1 MTTLAEK
8 EKGMGLNV
16 FPVFF
21 LEKNALFTLKAT
33 KVLKTRNIFCRK
45 LNQEFGNGFVVFSNQ
60 VFGLFFTFIFKSRFL
75 YSDVIVTAKNAQ
87 KLGLRKTTIPFCD
100 F

>member
-33 KVLKTRNIFCRK
+33 KVLKTINIFCRK
-45 LNQEFGNGFVVFSNQ
+45 LNQEFGNGFVVFLKPS
-60 VFGLFFTFIFKSRFL
+60 FWAFFYVYF
-75 YSDVIVTAKNAQ
+75 
-87 KLGLRKTTIPFCD
+87 
-100 F
+100 